1 MAYSVTPAP
10 LIGYVSLSY
19 VSVELYRF
27 TDFETSEHLSVVRI
41 TNGKFLM
48 PGVYPGMANRFN
60 VDTVTSVIAHS
71 RHH

>member
-48 PGVYPGMANRFN
+48 PGTQGWQIGL
-60 VDTVTSVIAHS
+60 TWILLLL
-71 RHH
+71 